1 MIFVELESE
10 TFFHLWLIASLV
22 EHDFKVFGI
31 FRVQRASGPNTRT
44 KTFQRVLGF
53 SVPTQFFT
61 ECIRCFSV
69 AVIKYEQKQ
78 LMEKIFLGWQFW
90 KDRRPSWQ
98 GGKAARA
105 DIATGSWEITASVLN
120 NEAE

>member
-78 LMEKIFLGWQFW
+78 LMEKIFLG
-90 KDRRPSWQ
+90 
-98 GGKAARA
+98 
-105 DIATGSWEITASVLN
+105 
-120 NEAE
+120 